1 MASIVEKRGDTII
14 YRAPNSVDIPSLDLL
29 SFLFKNPQNDRL
41 RSDTILHADAANPS
55 RNVTTAQQISH
66 LQRLAHTIRTQ
77 YGIRDGDAV
86 HVILT
91 GHILCPSV
99 FLGIIAAGATVA
111 CSLPTS
117 SPVDIASPDIKA
129 LAGSAGAL
137 AGLPEDRVVYFGDSE
152 EVELYEVESGTQIH
166 VSSEEHSWTRVTD
179 MEILQKTTTCIVYTG
194 GTTGPPKA
202 IPISHANIVASVFL
216 FMEPFRHDPKL
227 KFRTVAHVP
236 TTHLSGIQGYI
247 TSQTYVGGTVFWMTR
262 FDLPQLVA
270 HCKRYSATTLLSPP
284 PVWLA
289 IAKAPL

>member
-29 SFLFKNPQNDRL
+29 SFLFENPQNDRL

-55 RNVTTAQQISH
+55 RNVTMAQQISH

-77 YGIRDGDAV
+77 Q
-86 HVILT
+86 
-91 GHILCPSV
+91 
-99 FLGIIAAGATVA
+99 VA
-111 CSLPTS
+111 MTESKLLIC
-117 SPVDIASPDIKA
+117 SPDIKA

-137 AGLPEDRVVYFGDSE
+137 AGLPEDRFTYFGDSE
-152 EVELYEVESGTQIH
+152 DVELYQVESSTQIH
-166 VSSEEHSWTRVTD
+166 
-179 MEILQKTTTCIVYTG
+179 TG

-202 IPISHANIVASVFL
+202 TPISHANIVASVFL

-227 KFRTVAHVP
+227 EFRTVAHVP

-247 TSQTYVGGTVFWMTR
+247 TLQTYVGGTVFWMTR

-270 HCKRYSATTLLSPP
+270 HGKRYSATMLLSPP

-289 IAKAPL
+289 IAKAPFVTDQLSTMVVGFSSAAPMGAEVQNAAQRKLGGGQLGQVW

>member
-1 MASIVEKRGDTII
+1 MKGSACLYNHRLSQGKIQSGTSLEGKHSRNHRALTERTLQATANMASIVEKRGDTII

-117 SPVDIASPDIKA
+117 SPVDIA
-129 LAGSAGAL
+129 
-137 AGLPEDRVVYFGDSE
+137 R
-152 EVELYEVESGTQIH
+152 
-166 VSSEEHSWTRVTD
+166 
-179 MEILQKTTTCIVYTG
+179 
-194 GTTGPPKA
+194 
-202 IPISHANIVASVFL
+202 
-216 FMEPFRHDPKL
+216 
-227 KFRTVAHVP
+227 
-236 TTHLSGIQGYI
+236 
-247 TSQTYVGGTVFWMTR
+247 
-262 FDLPQLVA
+262 
-270 HCKRYSATTLLSPP
+270 
-284 PVWLA
+284 
-289 IAKAPL
+289 

>member
-111 CSLPTS
+111 
-117 SPVDIASPDIKA
+117 PDIKA

-262 FDLPQLVA
+262 
-270 HCKRYSATTLLSPP
+270 Y
-284 PVWLA
+284 
-289 IAKAPL
+289 